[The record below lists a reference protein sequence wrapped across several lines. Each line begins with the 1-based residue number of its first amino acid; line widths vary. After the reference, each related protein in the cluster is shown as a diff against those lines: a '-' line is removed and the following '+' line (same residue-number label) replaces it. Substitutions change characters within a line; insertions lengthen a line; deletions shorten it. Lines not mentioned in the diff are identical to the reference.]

1 MSVAGVNSTTATY
14 AAYETKAAANNK
26 PAETEAKKNTAAE
39 EGAVYESSSQKGS
52 NKVSYS
58 ANKMSASD
66 REALVKQLKADQANR
81 QSQLVDI
88 VKQMMTKQANKTA
101 QASDDIWKFLAKG
114 DFTVDAQTKAQAQA
128 DIAEDGYYGVKQ
140 TSERIFD
147 FAKAL
152 AGDDPEKMKDMQAA
166 FEKGYKQ
173 ATKSWGRDLPDISSQ
188 TRDSV
193 NKMFEDYYK
202 SQNVIT
208 E

>member
-14 AAYETKAAANNK
+14 AAYESRAAVNSK
-26 PAETEAKKNTAAE
+26 PAAEEAKKNTAAE
-39 EGAVYESSSQKGS
+39 EGAVYEGSSKNSS
-52 NKVSYS
+52 NKASYS
-58 ANKMSASD
+58 ANKMSSSERA
-66 REALVKQLKADQANR
+66 ALVKQLKADQASR

-101 QASDDIWKFLAKG
+101 QANDDIWKFLAKG
-114 DFTVDAQTKAQAQA
+114 DFTVDPKTKAQAQA

-166 FEKGYKQ
+166 FEKGFKQ

-193 NKMFEDYYK
+193 NQMFDDYYK
-202 SQNVIT
+202 SLNVIR

>member
-14 AAYETKAAANNK
+14 AAYESKAAVTSKQTA
-26 PAETEAKKNTAAE
+26 TEAKKSTAAE
-39 EGAVYESSSQKGS
+39 EGAVYESSSDKGS
-52 NKVSYS
+52 SKVSYT
-58 ANKMSASD
+58 ANKMSSSD
-66 REALVKQLKADQANR
+66 RAALVQQLKADQESR
-81 QSQLVDI
+81 QNQLMDI
-88 VKQMMTKQANKTA
+88 VRQMMTSQADKSAQAN
-101 QASDDIWKFLAKG
+101 DDIWKFLAKG
-114 DFTVDAQTKAQAQA
+114 DFTVDAKTKAQAQA

-152 AGDDPEKMKDMQAA
+152 AGDDPEKMKEMQAA

-173 ATKSWGRDLPDISSQ
+173 ATKSWGRELPDISSR

-193 NKMFEDYYK
+193 NQMFEDYYK
-202 SQNVIT
+202 SKNVIT